1 VSQAAVA
8 PAEAPSLLSHREIL
22 TVFAG
27 LMTAMLLAALDQT
40 IVSTALPTI
49 VGDLGGLEHLS
60 WVVTAYLLTS
70 TVSVP
75 LFGKI
80 SDLYGRKPLFQL
92 AIVVFVVGSAACGVA
107 QTMGQLI
114 AFRAVQGAGAGGLI
128 ALAQTIIGD
137 VVAPRE
143 RGRYMGYIG
152 AVFGVASV
160 AGPLLGGYFV
170 DQLDWRWVFYI
181 NIPLG
186 AVALFVTQRNLRMA
200 FVRREHRIDY
210 LGAALLTLG
219 ISTLLLVVVWGGQTY
234 PWSSAVIV
242 GLGLV
247 SLLTLAAFLIVERRT
262 PEPILPLELF
272 TQPVVG
278 VATVLSFIVGT
289 AMFGA
294 IIFLPLFLQVVVG
307 VSATN
312 SGLLMLPLITGLL
325 ISSITSGRLITRWGR
340 YRVFPIIGTA
350 LVAVGMGLLSTMGTE
365 TTRWQVSVYMFVMG
379 LGIGLVLQVLVLAIQ
394 NAVPARHL
402 GTATSAAQFFRS
414 IGGTVGVA
422 AFGALLNARVAAN
435 LAVATPGAGAGA
447 DPSSLLSSPAAIAA
461 LPPATRVVVQTAL
474 ADAIAWV
481 FLLAVPL
488 ALLAFGLAWLLKEVP
503 LRTTANVGNALS
515 KSPPGLVEPSEQ
527 AAAGST

>member
-1 VSQAAVA
+1 
-8 PAEAPSLLSHREIL
+8 
-22 TVFAG
+22 
-27 LMTAMLLAALDQT
+27 
-40 IVSTALPTI
+40 
-49 VGDLGGLEHLS
+49 
-60 WVVTAYLLTS
+60 
-70 TVSVP
+70 
-75 LFGKI
+75 
-80 SDLYGRKPLFQL
+80 
-92 AIVVFVVGSAACGVA
+92 
-107 QTMGQLI
+107 MGQLI

-278 VATVLSFIVGT
+278 VATVLSFIIGT